1 MTYYREAT
9 VHTQELLDL
18 LVKCENKIQTV
29 RPVPFSHST
38 APGMHML
45 HPSYAYV
52 ERSASRTVEHPPR
65 YYLLLFAA

>member
-29 RPVPFSHST
+29 PPLSLTNHTLIR
-38 APGMHML
+38 
-45 HPSYAYV
+45 
-52 ERSASRTVEHPPR
+52 RTLIIP
-65 YYLLLFAA
+65 